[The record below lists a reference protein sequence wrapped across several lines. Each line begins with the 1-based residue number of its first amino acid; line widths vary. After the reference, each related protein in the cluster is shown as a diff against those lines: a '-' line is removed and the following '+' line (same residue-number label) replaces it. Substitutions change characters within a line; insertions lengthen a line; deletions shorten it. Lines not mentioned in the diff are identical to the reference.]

1 MGSQDPFDEELQR
14 EGIEAHKRLVMGNL
28 WKRARYEA
36 LTQEACVEYWVEQ
49 RADAILYRQRWFELE
64 AAKND

>member
-1 MGSQDPFDEELQR
+1 MKSPFDEDLQR
-14 EGIEAHKRLVMGNL
+14 ERIEAHKRLVMGNL

-36 LTQEACVEYWVEQ
+36 LSQEACVEYWIEQ
-49 RADAILYRQRWFELE
+49 RADAILYKQRWFELE